1 MKHKTPCCNNFITRK
16 FNHIL
21 ILNLISNDSHSTQAF
36 SRICQN
42 SDILCILTKRRKFT
56 IELGRALHCL
66 IHSCKITH
74 GLFRLYPRATALA
87 PARAVEKSNLD
98 IEFRSSLEHCM
109 HDLPPF
115 LCEHTYRT
123 VWCTLSVTDHTDLN
137 AVDTHSLHRMK
148 ILYNTF
154 LRDVSVKP
162 IPIHSQ
168 RLLLRSLSE
177 FLLHN
182 IKSVSHCLLS

>member
-42 SDILCILTKRRKFT
+42 SDILCILTKRRKFAV
-56 IELGRALHCL
+56 EPGRALYSL
-66 IHSCKITH
+66 INCSQIAH
-74 GLFRLYPRATALA
+74 GLFRLYPRATALT
-87 PARAVEKSNLD
+87 PAGAIEKSHLD

-168 RLLLRSLSE
+168 RLLLRSLGKL
-177 FLLHN
+177 LLHH
-182 IKSVSHCLLS
+182 IKSVSLCQLA